1 VSEAANLHDRLRRL
15 RRPAEGEAAAP
26 AEGGGLEALESSLLG
41 ETPDGLTLKQ
51 RLERLV
57 AVASRAAALRE
68 RSPAPRP
75 VALEELIQG
84 RRVENERGEFFV
96 VETDLHLDGRHGDL
110 SLSRFRSLAPGS
122 VGILTG
128 EREMDG
134 FDLAGAVFLDTE
146 TTGLAGGTGTAAFL
160 VGVAF
165 LDGDRFRVRQYFMRD
180 YPEEAAMLRGLAQ
193 DLRGFKH
200 LVTYNGRTFDVP
212 LLEARY
218 RLSREPYPFAEW
230 PHLDL
235 LHPARRLWKERLDS
249 CRLQF
254 LETELLG
261 VHRYGDVPG
270 ADIPRIYFD
279 YVRSRGRD
287 ARALAGVL
295 EHNRLDV
302 LSLAALAVLACDW
315 VQEARA
321 EDPRDVYCLGR
332 VFERAELYERSDEQ
346 YRRLVTGG
354 AADALRVPS
363 LLRLAARAKRTGDHR
378 AAASLWEEAAEAGD
392 CHALRELAVFHEHRS
407 RDLAAALLAVD
418 RALDRLHDWDD
429 RRTATDFRRR
439 RERLRVKLEREQA
452 DR

>member
-1 VSEAANLHDRLRRL
+1 MSEAATLHDRLRRL
-15 RRPAEGEAAAP
+15 RRHGEAAPAAP
-26 AEGGGLEALESSLLG
+26 ETGGLEALETSLLG
-41 ETPDGLTLKQ
+41 GTEGGLTLKQ

-57 AVASRAAALRE
+57 AVASRASALRE
-68 RSPAPRP
+68 RAPAPRP
-75 VALEELIQG
+75 LPLEELIQG
-84 RRVENERGEFFV
+84 RRVENERGEFFE
-96 VETDLHLDGRHGDL
+96 VETDIHLDGRHGDL
-110 SLSRFRSLAPGS
+110 ALSRFRTLAPES

-128 EREMDG
+128 ERELDG
-134 FDLAGAVFLDTE
+134 FDLGRAVFLDTE

-160 VGVAF
+160 VGVGF
-165 LDGDRFRVRQYFMRD
+165 LDGDHFRVRQFFMRD
-180 YPEEAAMLRGLAQ
+180 YPEEAAMLRGVADL
-193 DLRGFKH
+193 LRGFRR
-200 LVTYNGRTFDVP
+200 LVTYNGRTFDAP

-218 RLSREPYPFAEW
+218 RLSREPFPLADW
-230 PHLDL
+230 AHLDL
-235 LHPARRLWKERLDS
+235 LHPARRLWKERLES

-261 VHRYGDVPG
+261 LHRYGDVPG

-332 VFERAELYERSDEQ
+332 VFERAEMYERSEEQ
-346 YRRLVTGG
+346 YRRVVTSGG
-354 AADALRVPS
+354 ADGVRVPS

-378 AAASLWEEAAEAGD
+378 AAASLWEEAAESGD
-392 CHALRELAVFHEHRS
+392 CRALRELAMHHEHRS
-407 RDLAAALLAVD
+407 RDLAAALLAVE
-418 RALDRLHDWDD
+418 RALDRLRGWDD
-429 RRTATDFRRR
+429 RRAATDFRRR
-439 RERLRVKLEREQA
+439 RERIRAKLERE
-452 DR
+452 RGRR

>member
-1 VSEAANLHDRLRRL
+1 VSEAASLHDRLRRL
-15 RRPAEGEAAAP
+15 RRAADPPPGPEA
-26 AEGGGLEALESSLLG
+26 GGLEALETSLLG
-41 ETPDGLTLKQ
+41 GTEGGLTLKQ

-57 AVASRAAALRE
+57 AVASRAAAMRE
-68 RSPAPRP
+68 RASAPRS

-128 EREMDG
+128 ERELDG
-134 FDLAGAVFLDTE
+134 FDLGRAVFLDTE

-180 YPEEAAMLRGLAQ
+180 YPEEAAMLRGLAE

-200 LVTYNGRTFDVP
+200 LVTYNGRTFDAP

-218 RLSREPYPFAEW
+218 RLNREPYPLADW
-230 PHLDL
+230 AHLDL
-235 LHPARRLWKERLDS
+235 LHPARRLWKERLES

-279 YVRSRGRD
+279 YVRSRD

-315 VQEARA
+315 VHEARA

-346 YRRLVTGG
+346 YRRVVTSRG
-354 AADALRVPS
+354 ADGVRVPS

-378 AAASLWEEAAEAGD
+378 VAASLWEEAAEAGD
-392 CHALRELAVFHEHRS
+392 CRALRELAVHHEHRS

-418 RALDRLHDWDD
+418 RALDRLNGWED
-429 RRTATDFRRR
+429 RHAATDFRRR
-439 RERLRVKLEREQA
+439 RDRIRAKLEREQA
-452 DR
+452 GR

>member
-1 VSEAANLHDRLRRL
+1 VSEAASLHDRLRRL
-15 RRPAEGEAAAP
+15 RRTTDDTATGP
-26 AEGGGLEALESSLLG
+26 EGGGLEALETSLLG
-41 ETPDGLTLKQ
+41 GTEDGLTLKQ

-68 RSPAPRP
+68 RASAPRP

-110 SLSRFRSLAPGS
+110 SLSRFRTLAPGS
-122 VGILTG
+122 VGVLTG
-128 EREMDG
+128 ERELDG
-134 FDLAGAVFLDTE
+134 FDLGRAVFLDTE

-180 YPEEAAMLRGLAQ
+180 YPEEAAMLRGLAE

-200 LVTYNGRTFDVP
+200 LVTYNGRTFDAP

-218 RLSREPYPFAEW
+218 RLNREPYPLADW
-230 PHLDL
+230 AHLDL
-235 LHPARRLWKERLDS
+235 LHPARRLWKERLES

-254 LETELLG
+254 LESELLG

-287 ARALAGVL
+287 ARALVGVL
-295 EHNRLDV
+295 EHNRVDV
-302 LSLAALAVLACDW
+302 LSLAALAVLACEW

-332 VFERAELYERSDEQ
+332 VFERAEMYERSDEQ
-346 YRRLVTGG
+346 YRRVVTGDG
-354 AADALRVPS
+354 GDGVRVPS

-378 AAASLWEEAAEAGD
+378 AAASFWEEAAQAGD
-392 CHALRELAVFHEHRS
+392 CRALRELAVFHEHRT
-407 RDLAAALLAVD
+407 RDLVAALLAVD
-418 RALDRLHDWDD
+418 RALDRLNGWEH
-429 RRTATDFRRR
+429 RRAATDFRRR
-439 RERLRVKLEREQA
+439 RERIRTKLEREQA
-452 DR
+452 GR

>member
-1 VSEAANLHDRLRRL
+1 MSEAASLHDRLRRM
-15 RRPAEGEAAAP
+15 RRPGDVAAP
-26 AEGGGLEALESSLLG
+26 APETGGLEALESSLLG
-41 ETPDGLTLKQ
+41 GTEGGLTLKQ

-68 RSPAPRP
+68 RAAAPRLVP
-75 VALEELIQG
+75 LEELIQG

-96 VETDLHLDGRHGDL
+96 VEMDLHLDGRHGDL
-110 SLSRFRSLAPGS
+110 PLSRIRTLAPGS
-122 VGILTG
+122 IGILTG
-128 EREMDG
+128 DRELEG
-134 FDLAGAVFLDTE
+134 FDLGRAVFLDTE

-180 YPEEAAMLRGLAQ
+180 YPEEAAMLRGLAE

-200 LVTYNGRTFDVP
+200 LVTYNGRTFDAP

-218 RLSREPYPFAEW
+218 RLNREPYPLAEW
-230 PHLDL
+230 AHLDL
-235 LHPARRLWKERLDS
+235 LHPARRLWKERLES

-261 VHRYGDVPG
+261 LHRYGDVPG

-287 ARALAGVL
+287 ARALAAVL

-332 VFERAELYERSDEQ
+332 VFERAELYERSEEQ
-346 YRRLVTGG
+346 YLRVVKSGT
-354 AADALRVPS
+354 ADGVRVPS
-363 LLRLAARAKRTGDHR
+363 LLRLAARAKRLGDHR
-378 AAASLWEEAAEAGD
+378 AAALLWEEAAEAGD
-392 CHALRELAVFHEHRS
+392 CRALRELAVHHEHRS

-418 RALDRLHDWDD
+418 RALDRLNDWDD
-429 RRTATDFRRR
+429 RHAATDFRRR
-439 RERLRVKLEREQA
+439 RERIRAKLEREQA
-452 DR
+452 GR

>member
-1 VSEAANLHDRLRRL
+1 VSEAATLHDRLRRL
-15 RRPAEGEAAAP
+15 RRHGEDPPAGPES
-26 AEGGGLEALESSLLG
+26 GGLEALETSLLG
-41 ETPDGLTLKQ
+41 GTEGGLTLKQ

-68 RSPAPRP
+68 RASGPRP
-75 VALEELIQG
+75 AALEELIQG
-84 RRVENERGEFFV
+84 RRVENERGEFFM

-110 SLSRFRSLAPGS
+110 SLSRFRTLAPGS
-122 VGILTG
+122 VGVLTG
-128 EREMDG
+128 ERELDG
-134 FDLAGAVFLDTE
+134 FDLSRAVFLDTE

-160 VGVAF
+160 VGVGY

-180 YPEEAAMLRGLAQ
+180 YPEEAALLRGLAEH
-193 DLRGFKH
+193 LRGFKH

-218 RLSREPYPFAEW
+218 RLNREPYPLADW
-230 PHLDL
+230 AHLDL

-254 LETELLG
+254 LESELLG

-287 ARALAGVL
+287 ARALVAVL
-295 EHNRLDV
+295 EHNRVDV

-315 VQEARA
+315 VHEARA

-332 VFERAELYERSDEQ
+332 VFERAEMYERSDEQ
-346 YRRLVTGG
+346 YRRVAASDG
-354 AADALRVPS
+354 ADAVRVPS
-363 LLRLAARAKRTGDHR
+363 LLRLAARAQRTGDHR
-378 AAASLWEEAAEAGD
+378 AAASLWEEAAGSGD
-392 CHALRELAVFHEHRS
+392 CRALRALAIHHEHRS
-407 RDLAAALLAVD
+407 RDLAAALVAVE
-418 RALDRLHDWDD
+418 RALDRLNGWDD
-429 RRTATDFRRR
+429 RHTATDFRRR
-439 RERLRVKLEREQA
+439 RERLRAKLEREQA
-452 DR
+452 GR

>member
-1 VSEAANLHDRLRRL
+1 VSEAATLHDRLRRL
-15 RRPAEGEAAAP
+15 RRHAEDPPAGPES
-26 AEGGGLEALESSLLG
+26 GGLEALETSLLG
-41 ETPDGLTLKQ
+41 GTEGGLTLKQ

-68 RSPAPRP
+68 RSSAPRP
-75 VALEELIQG
+75 VPLEELIQG
-84 RRVENERGEFFV
+84 RRVENERGEFFEV
-96 VETDLHLDGRHGDL
+96 DTDLHLDGRHGDL
-110 SLSRFRSLAPGS
+110 SLSRFRTLAPES

-128 EREMDG
+128 ERELDG
-134 FDLAGAVFLDTE
+134 FDLGRAVFLDTE

-160 VGVAF
+160 VGVGF
-165 LDGDRFRVRQYFMRD
+165 LDGDHFRVRQYFMRD
-180 YPEEAAMLRGLAQ
+180 YPEEAAMLRGLA
-193 DLRGFKH
+193 DHLRGFKH
-200 LVTYNGRTFDVP
+200 LVTYNGRTFDAP

-218 RLSREPYPFAEW
+218 RLSREPYPLADW
-230 PHLDL
+230 AHLDL
-235 LHPARRLWKERLDS
+235 LHPARRLWKQRLES

-261 VHRYGDVPG
+261 LHRYGDVPG

-287 ARALAGVL
+287 ARALAAVL

-346 YRRLVTGG
+346 YRRVVTSRE
-354 AADALRVPS
+354 ADGVRVPS

-378 AAASLWEEAAEAGD
+378 SAASLWEEAADSGD
-392 CHALRELAVFHEHRS
+392 CRALRELAMHHEHRS

-418 RALDRLHDWDD
+418 RALDRLNGWDD
-429 RRTATDFRRR
+429 RRAATDFRRR
-439 RERLRVKLEREQA
+439 RERIRAKLERERA
-452 DR
+452 RR

>member
-1 VSEAANLHDRLRRL
+1 MSEAANLHDRLRRM
-15 RRPAEGEAAAP
+15 RRTADGPPAGP
-26 AEGGGLEALESSLLG
+26 EGGGLEALETSLLG
-41 ETPDGLTLKQ
+41 GTEDGLTLKQ

-57 AVASRAAALRE
+57 AVASRATALRE
-68 RSPAPRP
+68 PAAAPRAVP
-75 VALEELIQG
+75 LEELIQG

-122 VGILTG
+122 VGVLTG
-128 EREMDG
+128 ERELDG
-134 FDLAGAVFLDTE
+134 FDLARAVFLDTE

-160 VGVAF
+160 VGVGF
-165 LDGDRFRVRQYFMRD
+165 LDGDHFRVRQYFMRD
-180 YPEEAAMLRGLAQ
+180 YPEEAAMLRGLAD
-193 DLRGFKH
+193 DLRGFNR
-200 LVTYNGRTFDVP
+200 LVTYNGRTFDAP
-212 LLEARY
+212 LLESRY
-218 RLSREPYPFAEW
+218 RLNREPYPLADW
-230 PHLDL
+230 AHLDL

-315 VQEARA
+315 VQEGQP
-321 EDPRDVYCLGR
+321 EDPRDAYCLGR

-346 YRRLVTGG
+346 YRRVVTSGG
-354 AADALRVPS
+354 AGAVRVPS
-363 LLRLAARAKRTGDHR
+363 LLRLAARAKRTGDHH
-378 AAASLWEEAAEAGD
+378 AAASLWEEAAQAGD
-392 CHALRELAVFHEHRS
+392 CRALRELAMHHEHRS

-418 RALDRLHDWDD
+418 RALDRLNGWDD
-429 RRTATDFRRR
+429 RRAATDFRRR
-439 RERLRVKLEREQA
+439 RERIRAKLER
-452 DR
+452 DRARR

>member
-1 VSEAANLHDRLRRL
+1 VSEAATLHDRLRRL
-15 RRPAEGEAAAP
+15 RRTADAPPAGP
-26 AEGGGLEALESSLLG
+26 AGGGLEALETSLLG
-41 ETPDGLTLKQ
+41 GTEGGLTLKQ

-68 RSPAPRP
+68 RAAAPRP

-84 RRVENERGEFFV
+84 RRVENERGEFYV
-96 VETDLHLDGRHGDL
+96 VETDIHLDGRHGDL

-122 VGILTG
+122 VGVLTG
-128 EREMDG
+128 ERELDG
-134 FDLAGAVFLDTE
+134 FDLSRAVFLDTE

-165 LDGDRFRVRQYFMRD
+165 LDGDRFRLRQYFMRD
-180 YPEEAAMLRGLAQ
+180 YPEEAAMLHGLAE

-200 LVTYNGRTFDVP
+200 LVTYNGRTFDAP
-212 LLEARY
+212 LLESRY
-218 RLSREPYPFAEW
+218 RLNREPYPLADW
-230 PHLDL
+230 AHLDL
-235 LHPARRLWKERLDS
+235 LHPARRLWKERLES

-270 ADIPRIYFD
+270 EDIPRIYFD
-279 YVRSRGRD
+279 YLRSRD

-315 VQEARA
+315 VHEARA

-346 YRRLVTGG
+346 YRRVVETVAPG
-354 AADALRVPS
+354 AVRVPS
-363 LLRLAARAKRTGDHR
+363 LLRLAARAKRGGDHR
-378 AAASLWEEAAEAGD
+378 AAASLWEEAALAGD
-392 CHALRELAVFHEHRS
+392 CRALRELAVHHEHRS
-407 RDLAAALLAVD
+407 RDLAKALLAVD
-418 RALDRLHDWDD
+418 RALDRLNGWED
-429 RRTATDFRRR
+429 RRAATDFRRR
-439 RERLRVKLEREQA
+439 RERIRAKLEREQA
-452 DR
+452 GR